1 MTATAIV
8 RKDDGLVLYLFD
20 GSPDLTIDE
29 RGLHGPVRALDIR
42 PETHEAIEVEDVP
55 SPWVGGAYAWDGSD
69 WAVVNQAI
77 LDAIELRRSE
87 EAGALL
93 TKRLATLAE
102 YRWRREEAGIA
113 WVRPSDSRVFGIAT
127 DRESQAKMQAER
139 SAARDG
145 LRTDGAGWKC
155 LDAATGRIVW
165 EPMANADVEA
175 FAADAWAYVS
185 ACFAREGALGAA
197 LYAAAADDGRTADER
212 ISAIEAVDLEV
223 GWP

>member
-1 MTATAIV
+1 MVRTLPISALPSEEPEGGITRPEWGLYPLVDNPPATDILTAIV
-8 RKDDGLVLYLFD
+8 ERR
-20 GSPDLTIDE
+20 ID
-29 RGLHGPVRALDIR
+29 VDV
-42 PETHEAIEVEDVP
+42 EANV
-55 SPWVGGAYAWDGSD
+55 AT
-69 WAVVNQAI
+69 AVYVTAPREFSNQEIA
-77 LDAIELRRSE
+77 EH
-87 EAGALL
+87 
-93 TKRLATLAE
+93 LAE
-102 YRWRREEAGIA
+102 RLFALADLRWRREEAGIA

-165 EPMANADVEA
+165 EPMQNTDVEA

-185 ACFAREGALGAA
+185 AFFAREGALGAD
-197 LYAAAADDGRTADER
+197 LYAAAADDGRTAGER
-212 ISAIEAVDLEV
+212 IAAIEAVDLEA